1 MSTKKVESPSSRSG
15 IRSSEFWLSSI
26 TAILGIVL
34 ASGAVDLESSS
45 TVSKIVGG
53 AVSILAA
60 LGYTVSRSIV
70 KKADAENQ

>member
-1 MSTKKVESPSSRSG
+1 MSTKKAESPSSRSG
-15 IRSSEFWLSSI
+15 IRSSEFWLSSV

-34 ASGAVDLESSS
+34 ASGVVDLESSS

-60 LGYTVSRSIV
+60 LGYTVSRSMV